1 MLYHV
6 VSLVLSTFARI
17 HGKIEVKFG
26 KNSILVK
33 IEPRSDW
40 YSTDVWMIVVSQFWS
55 KNRETCIWKVL
66 LDSFKLESIKLERF
80 CLTHIAKS
88 WKIFP
93 KTGWS
98 LRGFLGKFFQ
108 ASFKI
113 SDFTRKSSISISI
126 LNHVFWKHFP
136 RILLCHDP
144 KSLKWHLEIFS
155 RKPPDSPPGFFD
167 AINFELK
174 Y

>member
-66 LDSFKLESIKLERF
+66 LESFKLESIKLERF

-108 ASFKI
+108 AFFKI
-113 SDFTRKSSISISI
+113 SDFGSWVRSISGKFFQ
-126 LNHVFWKHFP
+126 LNFMTTF
-136 RILLCHDP
+136 
-144 KSLKWHLEIFS
+144 
-155 RKPPDSPPGFFD
+155 
-167 AINFELK
+167 
-174 Y
+174 